1 MADLIQ
7 EEVVALSVLE
17 ANTQQLD
24 VFNEASRGGL
34 VLTTLI
40 STGWAT
46 ITKYFEGAKG
56 GVRRDTTETFTPNE
70 LGRIS
75 VISPKMNR
83 QSAYTKTLSAIKKME
98 GVSNAQYSELVGQAH
113 ASDEASD
120 YANIMIGIA
129 ANVISSNE
137 NLTLDVSAV
146 GDGTLTYPVMIAAAA
161 KFGNKAPLL
170 QTVIIHSKPFYDMS
184 KDIASGNSIY
194 VPELGLTIV
203 DGIPAY
209 PNKVFVVTDA
219 PDLVFDNAGT
229 DNYITLMLVPGGG
242 VATKSEEPFFN
253 VDNTSKVGN
262 ETSPESVYDY
272 TPQFT
277 LRGWSFT
284 AGIDNPTEAQIKT
297 AGNWTLKS
305 ELSNSAGVAIITK

>member
-7 EEVVALSVLE
+7 EEVVALTVLE
-17 ANTQQLD
+17 ANTQELD

-34 VLTTLI
+34 VLTTAI

-46 ITKYFEGAKG
+46 ITKFFEGAKG
-56 GVRRDTTETFTPNE
+56 GVRRGTGEAFTPSE

-98 GVSNAQYSELVGQAH
+98 GVNNAQYSELVGEAH
-113 ASDEASD
+113 ATDEASD

-129 ANVISSNE
+129 ANVVSSNDD
-137 NLTLDVSAV
+137 LTSDIT
-146 GDGTLTYPVMIAAAA
+146 GTTTGLMTYPDMIAAAS
-161 KFGNKAPLL
+161 KFGDKAPML
-170 QTVIIHSKPFYDMS
+170 QTVLIHSKPYYDLS
-184 KDIASGNSIY
+184 KDVAAGNSRY

-203 DGIPAY
+203 DGIPSY

-229 DNYITLMLVPGGG
+229 YNYITLMLVPGGG
-242 VATKSEEPFFN
+242 VATRSEEPFFN
-253 VDNTSKVGN
+253 VDNTAKVGN
-262 ETSPESVYDY
+262 ETSPESIYDY

-277 LRGWSFT
+277 LRGWSWT
-284 AGIDNPTEAQIKT
+284 AATENPTEAQIKT
-297 AGNWTLKS
+297 PGNWTLKT
-305 ELSNSAGVAIITK
+305 EIKNSAGIAIISK